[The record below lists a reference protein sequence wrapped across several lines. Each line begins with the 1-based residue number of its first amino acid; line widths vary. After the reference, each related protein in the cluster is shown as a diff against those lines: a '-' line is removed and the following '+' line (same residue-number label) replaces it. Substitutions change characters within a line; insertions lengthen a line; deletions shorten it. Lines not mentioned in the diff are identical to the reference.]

1 MLFLANYNYSFNRDV
16 QIYLAGN
23 YRQCN
28 TVLFTFQ
35 AVRVNT
41 RLEKSK
47 YYTMQTC
54 KFLASMIHL
63 LFPLLST

>member
-1 MLFLANYNYSFNRDV
+1 MTFFLANYGYNFNRDV

-28 TVLFTFQ
+28 TVFSPFQ

-41 RLEKSK
+41 MLEKSK
-47 YYTMQTC
+47 Y
-54 KFLASMIHL
+54 
-63 LFPLLST
+63 